1 MGLLSH
7 ILTHASDVSESAS
20 GTKVVTS
27 ATVSVVSFPFSTV
40 VSAAG
45 FVLTLV
51 YLWGAMPRFWR
62 VTVAVK
68 RGLFNRD
75 WSLWRKLGDQ
85 PTPMKED

>member
-1 MGLLSH
+1 MGIFS
-7 ILTHASDVSESAS
+7 HASSVAESAS
-20 GTKVVTS
+20 GTNIITS
-27 ATVSVVSFPFSTV
+27 AAVSVASFQFSTI

-51 YLWGAMPRFWR
+51 YLWGALPRFWR

-68 RGLFNRD
+68 RGLFNKD
-75 WSLWRKLGDQ
+75 WSLWRKLGNQ

>member
-1 MGLLSH
+1 MGLISH
-7 ILTHASDVSESAS
+7 VFTHASDVAESAS
-20 GTKVVTS
+20 GTPVVTS
-27 ATVSVVSFPFSTV
+27 AAISAASFPFSRV

-85 PTPMKED
+85 PNPVKED